1 MKKGKALEQFLSAEN
16 YNYRVV
22 VHCRT
27 KLEARSF
34 LKFLHK
40 LGYSWCSSDSLLK
53 VDNYEEYREDT
64 CYALGYRM
72 KNTKNCVEYCDIG
85 YFTRV
90 HESTVI
96 DFCQIAN
103 FL

>member
-64 CYALGYRM
+64 CYALGGKMTNGKDCLEFCYVDFF
-72 KNTKNCVEYCDIG
+72 KKQYK
-85 YFTRV
+85 
-90 HESTVI
+90 STVI